1 MPRLAPGAATTG
13 PRPTVTPDGDHAG
26 LDHRSAHAARIA
38 RRTTADSPADF
49 RPTRR
54 YSTVGATQRTVP
66 SVEANA
72 ARKRRPWSS
81 GGDEQAARVRD
92 PLAELAAARA
102 AQAATGY
109 GSGPA
114 SGSPSGPPSDPP
126 EAPRRPESEFQPTSF
141 PEEDV
146 FTRMIDRSP
155 KRGRVRRWAPA
166 LIASIGAL
174 ALTGGALTFLGSDDP
189 APTSSSA
196 PAPAAEPAPAAAP
209 CAFERVGDRFQGNI
223 EGGTDSGPS
232 AIFAFQHAY
241 YVTRSAELA
250 RAVVAP
256 NASVPTAE
264 AIQTGIDSIPAGTTH
279 CVTITPGSFAGQFRV
294 VVTEK
299 RPDSAATTYNPQ
311 LVSVARTGDRT
322 LITGIA
328 PAS

>member
-1 MPRLAPGAATTG
+1 MPRLAPDAARPAASTTEPG
-13 PRPTVTPDGDHAG
+13 PVVTPDTPG
-26 LDHRSAHAARIA
+26 LDHRSAHAARTA

-54 YSTVGATQRTVP
+54 YSTVSAAQTDTAVREP
-66 SVEANA
+66 LVEASA

-81 GGDEQAARVRD
+81 GGSAEQPARVRD

-102 AQAATGY
+102 ARTAEPGY
-109 GSGPA
+109 GS
-114 SGSPSGPPSDPP
+114 SPGEPPTN
-126 EAPRRPESEFQPTSF
+126 RPEPEFQPTSF

-174 ALTGGALTFLGSDDP
+174 ALTGGALTFIGSDDP

-196 PAPAAEPAPAAAP
+196 PAPAAEPAAAAP

-279 CVTITPGSFAGQFRV
+279 CVTITPGTFAGQFRV